1 MGAAGLGVS
10 LDSEPGSRRFYVL
23 TSGVA
28 ANWVAAGLAAGP
40 VPWRG
45 RERDPVR
52 RVVVPVAMGVGAF
65 AVFCGCALVAQRIPI
80 LRRAVSGVLRY
91 AHRGHAPLVLATVLA
106 NGAAEEI
113 FFRGAVF
120 DATAGRPIAGS
131 TAVYALVTA
140 GTGNPALV
148 LASVLMGALFGWQ
161 RRTTGGIEAPVLTHL
176 TWSTLMVSVLPG
188 IVR

>member
-1 MGAAGLGVS
+1 
-10 LDSEPGSRRFYVL
+10 
-23 TSGVA
+23 
-28 ANWVAAGLAAGP
+28 
-40 VPWRG
+40 
-45 RERDPVR
+45 VR
-52 RVVVPVAMGVGAF
+52 RVVVPVATGVGAF

-91 AHRGHAPLVLATVLA
+91 AHRGHPPLVLATVLA

-120 DATAGRPIAGS
+120 DATADRPIAGS

-140 GTGNPALV
+140 ATGNPALV
-148 LASVLMGALFGWQ
+148 LASVVMGALFGWQ
-161 RRTTGGIEAPVLTHL
+161 RHTTGGLEAPVLTHL